1 MQPRTFFQKVQ
12 EAHASAVER
21 VGSTEFCLDVAGRR
35 MRISFASDVLSDRL
49 ISALMHRVCESGSE
63 HESLTI
69 LVWDTAST
77 GIQPPPPPWGPY
89 DYLARGEVRGFGADG
104 IRTAFHPGANVLSI
118 FNESTATAIF
128 WTPDGA
134 ALPEYQVGSPF
145 LIILNW
151 WAETQKLTIVHSGAV
166 GRADGGVLL
175 AGQGGSGKSTTALAC
190 AGSLGM
196 RYVSDD
202 YCLLET
208 SDGDRAHSVFSS
220 GKLDAKSLNLLP
232 RFGPWVS
239 DSDPGDSEK
248 AIIFLSNWI
257 PDELADSLP
266 IKAILLPNTAES
278 DATRIRPASPGE
290 ALRALAPSTIF
301 QLTGAG
307 NRAFV
312 QLGSLVR
319 RLPSFHLDLSRDM
332 SDTPAAISSLLEQ
345 VA

>member
-1 MQPRTFFQKVQ
+1 MLPRTFFQKVL

-21 VGSTEFCLDVAGRR
+21 VGSTEFCLDVADRR
-35 MRISFASDVLSDRL
+35 IRISFASDVLSDRL
-49 ISALMHRVCESGSE
+49 MPALMHRVCQPDGKPDSFN
-63 HESLTI
+63 I

-77 GIQPPPPPWGPY
+77 GIQPPLPPWGPN
-89 DYLARGEVRGFGADG
+89 DYLARGEVRGFDADG
-104 IRTAFHPGANVLSI
+104 IRTAFHVGANVLSL

-145 LIILNW
+145 LIILHW
-151 WAETQKLTIVHSGAV
+151 WAEAQNLMMLHSGAV
-166 GRADGGVLL
+166 GRANGGVLL

-220 GKLDAKSLNLLP
+220 GKLDANSLSLLP
-232 RFGPWVS
+232 QFEPWVS
-239 DSDPGDSEK
+239 NSDPGGSEK
-248 AIIFLSNWI
+248 AIIFLSKWI
-257 PDELADSLP
+257 PEELADSLP
-266 IKAILLPNTAES
+266 IRAILLPNTSES
-278 DATRIRPASPGE
+278 DATRIRPASPAE

-307 NRAFV
+307 NRTFV
-312 QLGSLVR
+312 QLGALVR
-319 RLPSFHLDLSRDM
+319 RVPSFHLDLSRDM
-332 SDTPAAISSLLEQ
+332 SDTPAAILSLLEQ